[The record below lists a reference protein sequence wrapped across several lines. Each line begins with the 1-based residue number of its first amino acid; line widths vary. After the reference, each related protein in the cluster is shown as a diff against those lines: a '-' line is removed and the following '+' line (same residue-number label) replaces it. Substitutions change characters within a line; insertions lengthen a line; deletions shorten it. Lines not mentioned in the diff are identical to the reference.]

1 MSRLP
6 DPGKEYSLE
15 WASQLVSDIEL
26 QQRLDAEPFGTGYQL
41 SNVTKDRIV
50 NFETATITGITVA
63 NPGVVTVSAAHTIAN
78 GSSVFIF
85 GVLGMHEVNAGI
97 FTTANAAST
106 TFEIETTAAFTAYT
120 SGGVVMV
127 ASPLDVAKLLATL
140 VEDLKDRGKLAA

>member
-1 MSRLP
+1 M
-6 DPGKEYSLE
+6 E
-15 WASQLVSDIEL
+15 WASRLVSDLEL
-26 QQRLDAEPFGTGYQL
+26 QQELDAEPFATGYQL
-41 SNVTKDRIV
+41 TNVTKDRIV
-50 NFETATITGITVA
+50 DFETAVITGITAA

-78 GSSVFIF
+78 ASSVFIF

-120 SGGVVMV
+120 SGGIVMV
-127 ASPLDVAKLLATL
+127 ASPLDMARLLATL